1 MSNKSF
7 RDKTHDT
14 MVECGEWFK
23 KNADDLAN
31 IIAEGC
37 TSWRITFTWITGT
50 DYSDPM
56 PEINIDIDK
65 IDRDIICA
73 ARGCKKE

>member
-1 MSNKSF
+1 MSDKSF

-23 KNADDLAN
+23 KNADNLAD

-37 TSWRITFTWITGT
+37 TSWRITFSWASGT
-50 DYSDPM
+50 EELNGA

-65 IDRDIICA
+65 IDRDIIYA
-73 ARGCKKE
+73 ANGLEKE